1 MIKMQKNKSKG
12 MATKST
18 AEIIRDNVCTVFNLL
33 NVIIAV
39 ALALVHAWSNLFFIF
54 IIIVNTLIG
63 IYQEIKAK
71 KLVEKL
77 SLLSMPVAHVL
88 RDGRELEVHPD
99 SVEKGDVLLLESG
112 NVICADSRVLSGS
125 AEINE
130 SVLTGESRPVLKRA
144 GDDLLSGSSVI
155 SGKCRAEVIHTG
167 EENYA
172 AKLVSEVKKYKS
184 ANSELMSS
192 MKKVTRIT
200 SFFIVPLGIIAFLE
214 ALLVRNMTIA
224 DAVISSSAG
233 LLGML
238 PKGLVLLMSVG
249 LAIGVIRL
257 SKKNVL
263 VQELYS
269 LENLAHCDV
278 LCLDKTGTLTVGHM
292 EVEQVI
298 PLGCDKA
305 RAQQLLASYVS
316 ASEDNNATF
325 CALKEYCAHAA
336 PQRAFAG
343 VPFSSAR
350 KWSSVT
356 LENGEYLVLGA
367 YERLGLKGDM
377 PLQFREQMQQGKR
390 VLFAGITRQKPQ
402 ADGELCAVEPAAAV
416 IIADP
421 LRKNAK
427 DTIAY
432 FERQGVEVKVIS
444 GDDPVTASA
453 VAARAGIKNAQ
464 RCIDL
469 SNAAPEDVK
478 NAADKYTVFGR
489 VSPEQKKLLVTALQ
503 EKGHSVGMTGD
514 GVNDLLA
521 MKQADCS
528 VAIGQGSDAARQTAQ
543 LVLLDSDFAVLK
555 DVISE
560 GRRVVNNITK
570 SAGVFFIKTLYSV
583 FITLW
588 CVIFNLPFPF
598 IPIQITLIDLVIEGF
613 PSFFMSLER
622 NDKPVR
628 SKFLPS
634 AIGAAL
640 PNAVAVTVCCIVLTM
655 AGTALG
661 IEQSQIGL
669 VTYLT
674 LGAISVMGVVKASL
688 PFNWLRG
695 GLCAVSA
702 LGYAGAVAILPNL
715 FKLPARNPGLFS
727 LLRLESSSVLPL
739 IMSILA
745 GIIITLACELIIAA
759 VRRKKTEKRLR
770 RKAVF

>member
-1 MIKMQKNKSKG
+1 MQKNKSKG

-63 IYQEIKAK
+63 IYQEIKAI

-421 LRKNAK
+421 MRKNAK

-655 AGTALG
+655 AGSSLG
-661 IEQSQIGL
+661 IEQSQTGL

-715 FKLPARNPGLFS
+715 FKLPARTPGLFS

>member
-1 MIKMQKNKSKG
+1 MQKNKSKG

-298 PLGCDKA
+298 PLGCDKT

-628 SKFLPS
+628 GKFLPS

-702 LGYAGAVAILPNL
+702 LGYVGAVAILPNL
-715 FKLPARNPGLFS
+715 FKLPARNP
-727 LLRLESSSVLPL
+727 
-739 IMSILA
+739 
-745 GIIITLACELIIAA
+745 
-759 VRRKKTEKRLR
+759 
-770 RKAVF
+770 

>member
-1 MIKMQKNKSKG
+1 MQKNKSKG

-224 DAVISSSAG
+224 GAVISSSAG

-655 AGTALG
+655 AGSSLG
-661 IEQSQIGL
+661 IEQSQTGL

-702 LGYAGAVAILPNL
+702 LGYVGAVAILPNL

-727 LLRLESSSVLPL
+727 LLRLENSSVLPL
-739 IMSILA
+739 IMSVLA

>member
-1 MIKMQKNKSKG
+1 MQKNKSKG

-628 SKFLPS
+628 GKFLPS

-702 LGYAGAVAILPNL
+702 LGYVGAVAILPNL

-759 VRRKKTEKRLR
+759 VRRKKQKNC
-770 RKAVF
+770 

>member
-1 MIKMQKNKSKG
+1 MQKNKSKG

-655 AGTALG
+655 AGSSLG
-661 IEQSQIGL
+661 IEQSQTGL

-674 LGAISVMGVVKASL
+674 LGAVSVMGVVKASL

-759 VRRKKTEKRLR
+759 VRRKKQENG
-770 RKAVF
+770 

>member
-1 MIKMQKNKSKG
+1 MQKNKSKG

-77 SLLSMPVAHVL
+77 SLLSMPVAHIL

-674 LGAISVMGVVKASL
+674 LGAVSVMGVVKASL

-702 LGYAGAVAILPNL
+702 LGYVGAVAILPNL

-759 VRRKKTEKRLR
+759 VRRKKTGKRLR

>member
-1 MIKMQKNKSKG
+1 MQKNKSKG

-77 SLLSMPVAHVL
+77 SLLSMPVAHIL

-325 CALKEYCAHAA
+325 CALKEYCAHTA

-655 AGTALG
+655 AGSSLG

-715 FKLPARNPGLFS
+715 FKLPARTPGLFS

-759 VRRKKTEKRLR
+759 VRRKKQENG
-770 RKAVF
+770 

>member
-1 MIKMQKNKSKG
+1 MQKNKSKG

>member
-1 MIKMQKNKSKG
+1 MQKNKSKG

-305 RAQQLLASYVS
+305 RAEQLLASYVS

-628 SKFLPS
+628 GKFLPS

-655 AGTALG
+655 AGTSLG
-661 IEQSQIGL
+661 IEQSQTGL

-702 LGYAGAVAILPNL
+702 LGYVGAVAILPNL
-715 FKLPARNPGLFS
+715 FKLPARTPGLFS

-759 VRRKKTEKRLR
+759 VRRKKQKNC
-770 RKAVF
+770 

>member
-1 MIKMQKNKSKG
+1 MQKNKSKG

-727 LLRLESSSVLPL
+727 LLRLENSSVLPL

>member
-1 MIKMQKNKSKG
+1 MQKNKSKG

-130 SVLTGESRPVLKRA
+130 SVLTGESRPVLKCA

-655 AGTALG
+655 AGSSLG

-727 LLRLESSSVLPL
+727 LLRLENSSVLPL

>member
-1 MIKMQKNKSKG
+1 MQKNKSKG

-674 LGAISVMGVVKASL
+674 LGAVSVMGVVKASL

-715 FKLPARNPGLFS
+715 FKLPARTPGLFS

-759 VRRKKTEKRLR
+759 VRRKKQKNC
-770 RKAVF
+770 

>member
-1 MIKMQKNKSKG
+1 MQKNKSKG

-325 CALKEYCAHAA
+325 CALKEYCALAA

-464 RCIDL
+464 RRIDL

-628 SKFLPS
+628 GKFLPS

-655 AGTALG
+655 AGSSLG

>member
-1 MIKMQKNKSKG
+1 MQKNKSKG

-702 LGYAGAVAILPNL
+702 LGYVGAVAILPNL

-759 VRRKKTEKRLR
+759 VRRKKTGKRLR

>member
-1 MIKMQKNKSKG
+1 MQKNKSKG

-99 SVEKGDVLLLESG
+99 SVKKGDVLLLESG
-112 NVICADSRVLSGS
+112 NVICADSKVLSGS

-628 SKFLPS
+628 GKFLPS

-655 AGTALG
+655 AGSSLG

-715 FKLPARNPGLFS
+715 FKLPARTPGLFS

-759 VRRKKTEKRLR
+759 VRRKKQKNC
-770 RKAVF
+770 

>member
-1 MIKMQKNKSKG
+1 MQKNKSKG

-702 LGYAGAVAILPNL
+702 LGYVGAVAILPNL
-715 FKLPARNPGLFS
+715 FKLPARTPGLFS

-759 VRRKKTEKRLR
+759 VRRKKQENG
-770 RKAVF
+770 

>member
-1 MIKMQKNKSKG
+1 MQKNKSKG

-613 PSFFMSLER
+613 PSFFMSFER

-655 AGTALG
+655 AGSSLG

-702 LGYAGAVAILPNL
+702 LGYVGAVAILPNL

-759 VRRKKTEKRLR
+759 VRRKKQKNC
-770 RKAVF
+770 

>member
-1 MIKMQKNKSKG
+1 MQKNKSKG

-184 ANSELMSS
+184 TNSELMSS

-655 AGTALG
+655 AGSSLG

-674 LGAISVMGVVKASL
+674 LGAVSVMGVVKASL

-702 LGYAGAVAILPNL
+702 LGYVGAVAILPNL

-759 VRRKKTEKRLR
+759 VRRKKQENG
-770 RKAVF
+770 

>member
-1 MIKMQKNKSKG
+1 MQKNKSKG

-99 SVEKGDVLLLESG
+99 RVEKGDVLLLESG
-112 NVICADSRVLSGS
+112 NVICADSKVLSGS

-655 AGTALG
+655 AGSSLG

-674 LGAISVMGVVKASL
+674 LGAVSVMGVVKASL

-715 FKLPARNPGLFS
+715 FKLPARTPGLFS

-759 VRRKKTEKRLR
+759 VRRKKQENG
-770 RKAVF
+770 

>member
-1 MIKMQKNKSKG
+1 MQKNKSKG

-655 AGTALG
+655 AGSSLG

-674 LGAISVMGVVKASL
+674 LGAVSVMGVVKASL

-702 LGYAGAVAILPNL
+702 LGYVGAVAILPNL
-715 FKLPARNPGLFS
+715 FKLPARTPGLFS

>member
-1 MIKMQKNKSKG
+1 MQKNKSKG

-112 NVICADSRVLSGS
+112 NVICADSKVLSGS

-628 SKFLPS
+628 GKFLPS

-655 AGTALG
+655 AGTSLG

-702 LGYAGAVAILPNL
+702 LGYVGAVAILPNL
-715 FKLPARNPGLFS
+715 FKLPARTPGLFS

-759 VRRKKTEKRLR
+759 VRRKKQKNC
-770 RKAVF
+770 

>member
-1 MIKMQKNKSKG
+1 MQKNKSKG

-655 AGTALG
+655 AGSSLG

-674 LGAISVMGVVKASL
+674 LGAVSVMGVVKASL

-702 LGYAGAVAILPNL
+702 LGYVGAVAILPNL

-727 LLRLESSSVLPL
+727 LLRLENSSVLPL

-759 VRRKKTEKRLR
+759 VRRKKQENG
-770 RKAVF
+770 

>member
-1 MIKMQKNKSKG
+1 MQKNKSKG

-325 CALKEYCAHAA
+325 CALKEYCAYAA

-655 AGTALG
+655 AGSSLG

-674 LGAISVMGVVKASL
+674 LGAVSVMGVVKASL

-702 LGYAGAVAILPNL
+702 LGYVGAVAILPNL

-759 VRRKKTEKRLR
+759 VRRKKQKNG
-770 RKAVF
+770 

>member
-1 MIKMQKNKSKG
+1 MQKNKSKG

-655 AGTALG
+655 AGSSLG
-661 IEQSQIGL
+661 IEQSQTGL

-702 LGYAGAVAILPNL
+702 LGYVGAVAILPNL
-715 FKLPARNPGLFS
+715 FKLPARTPGLFS

-759 VRRKKTEKRLR
+759 VRRKKQENG
-770 RKAVF
+770 

>member
-1 MIKMQKNKSKG
+1 MQKNKSKG

-464 RCIDL
+464 RYIDL

-655 AGTALG
+655 AGSSLG

-702 LGYAGAVAILPNL
+702 LGYVGAVAILPNL

-759 VRRKKTEKRLR
+759 VRRKKQENG
-770 RKAVF
+770 

>member
-1 MIKMQKNKSKG
+1 MQKNKSKG

-628 SKFLPS
+628 GKFLPS

-655 AGTALG
+655 AGSSLG

-702 LGYAGAVAILPNL
+702 LGYVGAVAILPNL
-715 FKLPARNPGLFS
+715 FKLPARTPGLFS
-727 LLRLESSSVLPL
+727 LLRLERSSVLPL

-759 VRRKKTEKRLR
+759 VRRKKQKNC
-770 RKAVF
+770 

>member
-1 MIKMQKNKSKG
+1 
-12 MATKST
+12 
-18 AEIIRDNVCTVFNLL
+18 
-33 NVIIAV
+33 
-39 ALALVHAWSNLFFIF
+39 
-54 IIIVNTLIG
+54 
-63 IYQEIKAK
+63 
-71 KLVEKL
+71 
-77 SLLSMPVAHVL
+77 
-88 RDGRELEVHPD
+88 
-99 SVEKGDVLLLESG
+99 
-112 NVICADSRVLSGS
+112 
-125 AEINE
+125 
-130 SVLTGESRPVLKRA
+130 
-144 GDDLLSGSSVI
+144 
-155 SGKCRAEVIHTG
+155 
-167 EENYA
+167 
-172 AKLVSEVKKYKS
+172 
-184 ANSELMSS
+184 

-702 LGYAGAVAILPNL
+702 LGYVGAVAILPNL
-715 FKLPARNPGLFS
+715 FKLPARTPGLFS

-759 VRRKKTEKRLR
+759 VRRKKQKNC
-770 RKAVF
+770 

>member
-1 MIKMQKNKSKG
+1 MQKNKSKG

-688 PFNWLRG
+688 PFNCLRG

-702 LGYAGAVAILPNL
+702 LGYVVAVAILPNL
-715 FKLPARNPGLFS
+715 FKLPARTPGLFS

-759 VRRKKTEKRLR
+759 VRRKKQENG
-770 RKAVF
+770 

>member
-1 MIKMQKNKSKG
+1 MQKNKSKG

-112 NVICADSRVLSGS
+112 NVICADSKVLSGS

-702 LGYAGAVAILPNL
+702 LGYVGAVAILPNL

-759 VRRKKTEKRLR
+759 VRRKKQKNC
-770 RKAVF
+770 

>member
-1 MIKMQKNKSKG
+1 MQKNKSKG

-464 RCIDL
+464 RRIDL
-469 SNAAPEDVK
+469 SNAAPEDIK

-759 VRRKKTEKRLR
+759 VRRKKQENG
-770 RKAVF
+770 

>member
-1 MIKMQKNKSKG
+1 MQKNKSKG

-112 NVICADSRVLSGS
+112 NVICADSKVLSGS

-628 SKFLPS
+628 GKFLPS

-655 AGTALG
+655 AGTSLG

-702 LGYAGAVAILPNL
+702 LGYVGAVAILPNL
-715 FKLPARNPGLFS
+715 FKLPARTPGLFS
-727 LLRLESSSVLPL
+727 LLRLERSSVLPL

-770 RKAVF
+770 RKTVF

>member
-1 MIKMQKNKSKG
+1 MQKNKSKG

-628 SKFLPS
+628 GKFLPS

-655 AGTALG
+655 AGTSLG

-702 LGYAGAVAILPNL
+702 LGYVGAVAILPNL
-715 FKLPARNPGLFS
+715 FKLPARTPGLFS

>member
-1 MIKMQKNKSKG
+1 MQKNKSKG

-238 PKGLVLLMSVG
+238 PKGLVLLMSAG

-298 PLGCDKA
+298 PLGCDKT

-702 LGYAGAVAILPNL
+702 LGYVGAVAILPNL
-715 FKLPARNPGLFS
+715 FKLPARTPGLFS

-759 VRRKKTEKRLR
+759 VRRKKQKNC
-770 RKAVF
+770 

>member
-1 MIKMQKNKSKG
+1 MQKNKSKG

-298 PLGCDKA
+298 PLGCDKT

-628 SKFLPS
+628 GKFLPS

-655 AGTALG
+655 AGTSLG

-702 LGYAGAVAILPNL
+702 LGYVGAVAILPNL
-715 FKLPARNPGLFS
+715 FKLPARTPGLFS

-759 VRRKKTEKRLR
+759 VRRKKQKNC
-770 RKAVF
+770 

>member
-1 MIKMQKNKSKG
+1 MQKNKSKG

-336 PQRAFAG
+336 PQRAFSG

-674 LGAISVMGVVKASL
+674 LGAVSVMGVVKASL

-702 LGYAGAVAILPNL
+702 LGYVGAVAILPNL

-727 LLRLESSSVLPL
+727 LLRLENSSVLPL

-759 VRRKKTEKRLR
+759 VRRKKQENG
-770 RKAVF
+770 

>member
-1 MIKMQKNKSKG
+1 MQKNKSKG

-112 NVICADSRVLSGS
+112 NVICADSKVLSGS

-503 EKGHSVGMTGD
+503 EKGYSVGMTGD

-702 LGYAGAVAILPNL
+702 LGYVGAVAILPNL

-759 VRRKKTEKRLR
+759 VRRKKTGKRLR

>member
-1 MIKMQKNKSKG
+1 MQKNKSKG

-715 FKLPARNPGLFS
+715 FKLPARTPGLFS

-759 VRRKKTEKRLR
+759 VRRKKQENG
-770 RKAVF
+770 

>member
-1 MIKMQKNKSKG
+1 
-12 MATKST
+12 
-18 AEIIRDNVCTVFNLL
+18 
-33 NVIIAV
+33 
-39 ALALVHAWSNLFFIF
+39 
-54 IIIVNTLIG
+54 
-63 IYQEIKAK
+63 
-71 KLVEKL
+71 
-77 SLLSMPVAHVL
+77 
-88 RDGRELEVHPD
+88 
-99 SVEKGDVLLLESG
+99 
-112 NVICADSRVLSGS
+112 
-125 AEINE
+125 
-130 SVLTGESRPVLKRA
+130 
-144 GDDLLSGSSVI
+144 
-155 SGKCRAEVIHTG
+155 
-167 EENYA
+167 
-172 AKLVSEVKKYKS
+172 
-184 ANSELMSS
+184 
-192 MKKVTRIT
+192 
-200 SFFIVPLGIIAFLE
+200 
-214 ALLVRNMTIA
+214 MTIA

-489 VSPEQKKLLVTALQ
+489 VSPEQKKLLVKALQ

-655 AGTALG
+655 AGSSLG
-661 IEQSQIGL
+661 IEQSQTRL

-674 LGAISVMGVVKASL
+674 LGAISVLGVVKASL

-702 LGYAGAVAILPNL
+702 LGYVGAVAILPNL

-759 VRRKKTEKRLR
+759 VRRKKQENG
-770 RKAVF
+770 

>member
-1 MIKMQKNKSKG
+1 MQKNKSKG

-155 SGKCRAEVIHTG
+155 SGKCHAEVIHTG

-305 RAQQLLASYVS
+305 RVQQLLASYVS

-628 SKFLPS
+628 GKFLPS

-655 AGTALG
+655 AGSSLG

-674 LGAISVMGVVKASL
+674 LGAVSVMGVVKASL

-702 LGYAGAVAILPNL
+702 LGYVGAVAILPNL
-715 FKLPARNPGLFS
+715 FKLPARTPGLFS
-727 LLRLESSSVLPL
+727 LLRLENSSVLPL

-745 GIIITLACELIIAA
+745 GIIITLACELIIAV

>member
-1 MIKMQKNKSKG
+1 MQKNKSKG

-674 LGAISVMGVVKASL
+674 LGAVSVMGVVKASL

-702 LGYAGAVAILPNL
+702 LGYVGAVAILPNL
-715 FKLPARNPGLFS
+715 FKLPARTPGLFS

-759 VRRKKTEKRLR
+759 VRRKKQKNG
-770 RKAVF
+770 